1 LANGVDLFLRDDN
14 LRENAGIL
22 VRERV
27 EAKFTLDQ
35 QVDNYL
41 ELYARMLDKTR

>member
-1 LANGVDLFLRDDN
+1 MNLKSDDN
-14 LRENAGIL
+14 LRAKAVIL
-22 VRERV
+22 ARQRV

-41 ELYARMLDKTR
+41 ELYAQMLDNYFKA